1 MDQPGR
7 GVVVL
12 SRIRIVERTGS
23 TNADLLADSGAVEGD
38 WLVALDQVAGR
49 GRQGRRWESRA
60 GNFFGSTL
68 ILLKDADPPAA
79 SLSLAAGMAVIRA
92 VEAVAPA
99 TGLILKWPND
109 LLMGQG
115 KLAGILLERN
125 GNRIVAGFG
134 VNLAAAPEL
143 DDGAAAALSSVA
155 LVAPQSFAPVLAGAF
170 SRALEMWRSDS
181 KRLTTAWMESAH
193 PIGSTIRV
201 HDGAGE
207 SQEGRF
213 AGLDADGALRLTLG
227 DGSERVIRAGD
238 VTLE

>member
-1 MDQPGR
+1 MDQPGG

-23 TNADLLADSGAVEGD
+23 TNADLLADGGAVEGD
-38 WLVALDQVAGR
+38 WLVALDQLAGR
-49 GRQGRRWESRA
+49 GRHGRRWESRA
-60 GNFFGSTL
+60 GNFLGSTI
-68 ILLKDADPPAA
+68 ILLRDGDPPAA
-79 SLSLAAGMAVIRA
+79 SLSLAAGIALIRA

-99 TGLILKWPND
+99 AGLILKWPND

-115 KLAGILLERN
+115 KLAGILLERSDD
-125 GNRIVAGFG
+125 RIVAGFG

-143 DDGAAAALSSVA
+143 DERATAALSSVA
-155 LVAPQSFAPVLAGAF
+155 LVTPQSFAPVLAGAF
-170 SRALEMWRSDS
+170 SRALDMWRTDS
-181 KRLTTAWMESAH
+181 KRLTTSWMESAH

-201 HDGAGE
+201 HNGAGE
-207 SQEGRF
+207 SREGKF
-213 AGLDADGALRLTLG
+213 AGLDGDGALRLILA